1 MALMNSTRGM
11 EKTYSIDSRSMT
23 PIGSRRS
30 YVRRLVHQQSDFG
43 TNCRQVTA
51 GDVLRRSGRHSITLS
66 LIACVLLFWWPDK
79 LKYPASDIIGTK
91 LK

>member
-1 MALMNSTRGM
+1 MALMNSTRSM
-11 EKTYSIDSRSMT
+11 EETYSIDSHSMT

-51 GDVLRRSGRHSITLS
+51 GDVSRRSGRHSITLS
-66 LIACVLLFWWPDK
+66 FIACVLL
-79 LKYPASDIIGTK
+79 LVARQRKYPTSDIIGTK